1 MDLITAGVGDILL
14 DDNGV
19 KISII
24 AVKGEQVSLKIEVP
38 EGVDIIR
45 DEVLSHLDKGLD

>member
-1 MDLITAGVGDILL
+1 MDLITAGAGDVLL
-14 DDNGV
+14 GDNGV
-19 KISII
+19 KVSII

-45 DEVLSHLDKGLD
+45 EEVLSRLNEGLN